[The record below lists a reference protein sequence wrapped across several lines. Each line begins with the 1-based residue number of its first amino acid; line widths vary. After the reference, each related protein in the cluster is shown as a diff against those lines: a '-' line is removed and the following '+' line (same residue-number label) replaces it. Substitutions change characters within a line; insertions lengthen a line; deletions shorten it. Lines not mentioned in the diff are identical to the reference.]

1 MKGKTLR
8 TILLTLFIS
17 LITFISFS
25 TYAYSEESNTE
36 FKQLE
41 NMIIFEKTTV
51 DKFFTIQS
59 IYKIDYN
66 EIRVCILYNH
76 TDEVNEGDLEKYY
89 QDYMYNWI
97 RDERHRFYDF
107 KTVTRKRFYN
117 KNIGPIRYNTYDVYA
132 ILKK

>member
-1 MKGKTLR
+1 MKRKTLR

-17 LITFISFS
+17 LIGFISFS
-25 TYAYSEESNTE
+25 NYAYSEEPETE

-51 DKFFTIQS
+51 DNFFTIQS

-66 EIRVCILYNH
+66 EIRVYILYNH
-76 TDEVNEGDLEKYY
+76 TNEVNEGDLEKYY
-89 QDYMYNWI
+89 QDYMYKWI

-117 KNIGPIRYNTYDVYA
+117 KNIGLNNYNTYEAYA

>member
-1 MKGKTLR
+1 MKEKTLR

-17 LITFISFS
+17 LIASISFS
-25 TYAYSEESNTE
+25 SYAYSEEQDTE

-51 DKFFTIQS
+51 DNFFTIQS

-66 EIRVCILYNH
+66 EIRVYILYNH
-76 TDEVNEGDLEKYY
+76 TKEVNEGDLEKYY
-89 QDYMYNWI
+89 QDYMYKWI

-107 KTVTRKRFYN
+107 KTVTRKKFYD
-117 KNIGPIRYNTYDVYA
+117 KNIGINKYNTYEVYA

>member
-8 TILLTLFIS
+8 TILLTLFIT
-17 LITFISFS
+17 LIAFTSFS
-25 TYAYSEESNTE
+25 SYVYSEEPDTE

-51 DKFFTIQS
+51 DNFFTIQS
-59 IYKIDYN
+59 IYKVDYN
-66 EIRVCILYNH
+66 EIRVYILYNH
-76 TDEVNEGDLEKYY
+76 IKEANEGDLEKYY
-89 QDYMYNWI
+89 QDYMYKWI

-107 KTVTRKRFYN
+107 KTITRKKFYD
-117 KNIGPIRYNTYDVYA
+117 KNIGINKYNTYEVYA

>member
-17 LITFISFS
+17 LIASISFS
-25 TYAYSEESNTE
+25 SYAYSEELDTE

-51 DKFFTIQS
+51 DNFFTIQS
-59 IYKIDYN
+59 IYKVDYN
-66 EIRVCILYNH
+66 EIRVYILYNH
-76 TDEVNEGDLEKYY
+76 TEEVNEGDLEKYY
-89 QDYMYNWI
+89 QDYMYKWI

-107 KTVTRKRFYN
+107 KTVTRKRFYD
-117 KNIGPIRYNTYDVYA
+117 KNIGINKYNTYEVYA